1 MITIQLPVLR
11 DNYVYLAHDEHTGM
25 TAAIDPPEVSTVLRV
40 LAERGW
46 NLTHI
51 LNTHHH
57 ADHTGGNLELKQETG
72 CQIHGFSSV
81 RECIPGLDKT
91 VSEGDVI
98 EFGDAVIRVLSVPG
112 HTQNHLAYL
121 FLEAKALFCGDTL
134 FGMGCGRLL
143 GGTAEQLWNSLRRIA
158 GLLPDTAIYCA
169 HEYTENNGRF
179 ALTVEPENP
188 ALRARL
194 EEVRD
199 RRGRGLSTVPFRLSE
214 ELATNPFLRTE
225 SQEIRSR
232 LGMSKASDLAVFTRL
247 RQLKDEF

>member
-11 DNYVYLAHDEHTGM
+11 ENYVYLTHDESTGM
-25 TAAIDPPEVSTVLRV
+25 TAAIDPPEAPSVLRV

-57 ADHTGGNLELKQETG
+57 ADHTGGNLALKQATG
-72 CQIHGFSSV
+72 CQIHGLSSA

-91 VSEGDVI
+91 VSEGDEI
-98 EFGDAVIRVLSVPG
+98 ELGDAVIRVMSVPG

-121 FLEAKALFCGDTL
+121 FPEAKALLCGDTL

-143 GGTAEQLWNSLRRIA
+143 GGTAEHLWNSLRRIA
-158 GLLPDTAIYCA
+158 GLSPETAIYCA

-199 RRGRGLSTVPFRLSE
+199 RRGRGLSTVPFRLRE

-232 LGMSKASDLAVFTRL
+232 LGMPKASDLAVFTRL

>member
-1 MITIQLPVLR
+1 MVTIQLPVLR
-11 DNYVYLAHDEHTGM
+11 DNYVYLVHDERTGM
-25 TAAIDPPEVSTVLRV
+25 TAAIDPPEAPTVLRV
-40 LAERGW
+40 LGERGW

-57 ADHTGGNLELKQETG
+57 ADHPGGNLALKPAPG
-72 CQIHGFSSV
+72 CLLHGLSSA

-91 VSEGDVI
+91 VSEGDDI
-98 EFGDAVIRVLSVPG
+98 EFGDAVIRVMSVPG

-121 FLEAKALFCGDTL
+121 FSEAKALFCGDTL

-158 GLLPDTAIYCA
+158 DLPPDTAIYCA

-188 ALRARL
+188 ALVERW
-194 EEVRD
+194 EEVLS
-199 RRGRGLSTVPFRLSE
+199 RRGRKLSTVPFLLRE
-214 ELATNPFLRTE
+214 ELATNPFLRTD
-225 SQEIRSR
+225 SPEIRSC
-232 LGMSKASDLAVFTRL
+232 LGMPKASDQAVFTRL